1 MSEAVIDATE
11 LGLAQTRKRHVLIAC
26 KGGAADV
33 EAAVRALKRPP
44 RPLSWA
50 IEDLMDT
57 ESDDPIDRPAAL
69 SDENTRRRTLT
80 PREAARIQG
89 FSDRFQFNLINGES
103 PTRTALAKMI
113 GDAVPPRIGCAA
125 AVAALAALN
134 AKPANVPPET
144 AG

>member
-1 MSEAVIDATE
+1 MIDATE

-26 KGGAADV
+26 KGGSADIG
-33 EAAVRALKRPP
+33 AAVRALKRPP
-44 RPLSWA
+44 RPLRWA

-69 SDENTRRRTLT
+69 SAENTRRRTIT
-80 PREAARIQG
+80 PRETARVQG

-103 PTRTALAKMI
+103 TTGTALAKMI
-113 GDAVPPRIGCAA
+113 GDAVPPRVGCA
-125 AVAALAALN
+125 AALAALN
-134 AKPANVPPET
+134 AKTANAPPES